1 MCWSL
6 LGGQTWQCSISEY
19 KNPMPE
25 AGFFQFGDIEKLA
38 IFSKKIEKLANLQQ
52 GKKKPKIVLS

>member
-1 MCWSL
+1 MFNFRIQEPNALSR
-6 LGGQTWQCSISEY
+6 GFSIWC
-19 KNPMPE
+19 
-25 AGFFQFGDIEKLA
+25 IEKLA